1 MIREELDRR
10 EWSISDL
17 GRAIGSQPSLISR
30 WMQGQRPNPESLD
43 RIASV
48 LALDVRKLMVLAGH
62 LPPDPEPTDENVSL
76 MPLFLTLRR
85 IEGAG
90 HLNEERVLMLRTLLD
105 WMLDT
110 APLVMAPR
118 RRTTI
123 RRDQPAPDT
132 PSQGLR
138 QMG

>member
-1 MIREELDRR
+1 MIRNELDRR

-30 WMQGQRPNPESLD
+30 WMQGQRPNPVSLD

-62 LPPDPEPTDENVSL
+62 LPPDPEPNEESASV

-90 HLNEERVLMLRTLLD
+90 HLNKERILMLRTLLD

-110 APLVMAPR
+110 APLVMAPPR
-118 RRTTI
+118 RVRGQI
-123 RRDQPAPDT
+123 DQPAPHPD
-132 PSQGLR
+132 PRRSA
-138 QMG
+138 